1 MKFTVERS
9 LLLKSLTHIQ
19 SVVEKRNT
27 IPVLSNVKMEAKNN
41 KLTLKATDMELEVQE
56 TIDAAVLESGATTA
70 SAHTLYDIVR
80 KLPDGSEI
88 SFAFVKENSSLIVKA
103 GRSSF
108 TLSCLPAEDFPTIAS
123 ENLPFSF
130 VLDAKDL
137 TALIDKT
144 KFAVSTEETRFYLN
158 GIYLHTTIKDNVSV
172 MRSVAT
178 DGHRLA
184 CMEIDVPKGAGGIPG
199 VIIPRKAITEI
210 KKLIDSFVGDIA
222 ISLSENMIKIAFDDV
237 VLTSKLIDGNY
248 PDYEKVI
255 PVGNNVIMDADVATF
270 AGAVDRVSIV
280 SEKTKGVK
288 LLLKSGILTISS
300 SNQEAGS
307 ATEEID
313 VSYNADSLEI
323 GFNYRYLLDILQEV
337 GQDTVRFAFSDA
349 ASPTVISNIADK
361 RAVYVLMPMRV

>member
-27 IPVLSNVKMEAKNN
+27 IPVLSNVKLEAINS
-41 KLTLKATDMELEVQE
+41 KLVLKATDMEIEIEE
-56 TIDAAVLESGATTA
+56 TIAANVLDSGLTTV

-80 KLPDGSEI
+80 KLPDGCEI
-88 SFAFVKENSSLIVKA
+88 SFDFIADNSSLVVKA
-103 GRSSF
+103 GRSNFS
-108 TLSCLPAEDFPTIAS
+108 LSCLPAEDFPTIAG
-123 ENLPFSF
+123 EDLGYSF
-130 VLDAKDL
+130 LLDSKDL
-137 TALIDKT
+137 AALIDKT

-158 GIYLHTTIKDNVSV
+158 GIYLHTTEKEDVKV

-184 CMEIDVPKGAGGIPG
+184 CMEIDVPKGAESIPG
-199 VIIPRKAITEI
+199 IIIPRKTITEV
-210 KKLIDSFVGDIA
+210 KKLIDTFVGEISV
-222 ISLSENMIKIAFDDV
+222 SLSENMIKFTFDDV
-237 VLTSKLIDGNY
+237 ILTSKLIDGNY

-255 PVGNNVIMDADVATF
+255 PKDNNIIMDADVAIF

-288 LLLKSGILTISS
+288 LLLKNSTLVISS

-313 VSYNADSLEI
+313 VSYNSEALEI

-337 GQDTVRFAFSDA
+337 GQDTVRFAFSDS
-349 ASPTVISNIADK
+349 ASPTVINNIADT
-361 RAVYVLMPMRV
+361 RATYVLMPMRV